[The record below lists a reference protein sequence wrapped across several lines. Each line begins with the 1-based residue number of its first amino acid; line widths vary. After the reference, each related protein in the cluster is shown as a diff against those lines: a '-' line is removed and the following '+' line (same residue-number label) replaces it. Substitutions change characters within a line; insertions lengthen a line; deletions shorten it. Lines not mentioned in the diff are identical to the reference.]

1 MRRVYED
8 SERVKEMKAERTDR
22 ALFFESLLKWGIE
35 SQFLMVVEECAE
47 LQHVILKRFR
57 GQQND
62 NKLAE
67 EISDRMDRDCDY
79 IEGSGRI
86 SEFDTIGLTFKG
98 YKHKNV
104 EKDTSRV

>member
-1 MRRVYED
+1 
-8 SERVKEMKAERTDR
+8 MKAERTDR

-67 EISDRMDRDCDY
+67 EIADVQFMIDEIITVMGLENMVATWRTIKRNRLEGLLYEDSDNPQAQA
-79 IEGSGRI
+79 S
-86 SEFDTIGLTFKG
+86 L
-98 YKHKNV
+98 
-104 EKDTSRV
+104 

>member
-1 MRRVYED
+1 MRLVIEGF
-8 SERVKEMKAERTDR
+8 R
-22 ALFFESLLKWGIE
+22 AQI
-35 SQFLMVVEECAE
+35 M
-47 LQHVILKRFR
+47 R
-57 GQQND
+57 
-62 NKLAE
+62 LAE